1 MINKKG
7 QGALEYLLIL
17 AAVLAIAV
25 VVILVAHQIATPA
38 QNSALINQD
47 KYNCAQA
54 GIDLVNYNALPNS
67 VSHISVEYTGRG
79 PVTCNGR
86 MHMSDAESSCKVH
99 LSSGAEETI
108 GVRLQGDTLECR
120 MIRG

>member
-38 QNSALINQD
+38 QSSAVVNQD
-47 KYNCAQA
+47 RFACAQA
-54 GIDLVNYNALPNS
+54 GIDLVNYNALPDS
-67 VSHISVEYTGRG
+67 VSNVNVKYQGHTATCTSGSVSNADA
-79 PVTCNGR
+79 TCTI
-86 MHMSDAESSCKVH
+86 H
-99 LSSGAEETI
+99 LSGGTQSTI
-108 GVRLQGDTLECR
+108 GVALSGDTLTCGT
-120 MIRG
+120 IA

>member
-67 VSHISVEYTGRG
+67 GADVHVMYKGHEADCDSFISNAEA
-79 PVTCNGR
+79 TCT
-86 MHMSDAESSCKVH
+86 VH
-99 LSSGAEETI
+99 RKGGTTETI
-108 GVRLQGDTLECR
+108 GVSLSGDSLEC
-120 MIRG
+120 GVTTA